1 MYISINPSIYLTIY
15 LSTNLSISKASRLF
29 YFISIMFV
37 CVLSCGNGISVFHYY
52 ERMDMILFGGR
63 GIGEEQD
70 PTHLDQLDQLRSEGI
85 ALAAGIWTEL
95 MARNYA
101 SCLIDQP

>member
-1 MYISINPSIYLTIY
+1 MRGDGEICSV
-15 LSTNLSISKASRLF
+15 AA
-29 YFISIMFV
+29 
-37 CVLSCGNGISVFHYY
+37 GGIC
-52 ERMDMILFGGR
+52 EKQMGGR

-95 MARNYA
+95 MSRNYA
-101 SCLIDQP
+101 FWLNDQP